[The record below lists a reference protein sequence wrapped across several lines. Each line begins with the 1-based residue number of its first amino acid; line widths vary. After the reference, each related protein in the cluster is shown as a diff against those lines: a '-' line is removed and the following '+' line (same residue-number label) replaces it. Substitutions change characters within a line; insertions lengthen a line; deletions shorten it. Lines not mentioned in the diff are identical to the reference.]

1 MCNQYTR
8 CFLEE
13 KDMTDTIQRC
23 ITSVGPTVAALTGA
37 PFAGE
42 TDTPHAALTAL
53 AAGKAGGTVDR
64 AVLYNPDAVALW
76 LYEKYPDIFRPAGER
91 SDIALPMT
99 SVMPSVTPVC
109 FGSMYTGVQ
118 PCVHGIMKY
127 EKPVLRQE
135 TLFDAFLRAGKRCAI
150 VSTEGDS
157 ISKIFLERQMDYFIC
172 KTVSAVNRKALALV
186 KQGGY
191 DLITVYNGN
200 YDSRM
205 HAKGPESAY
214 ALRALK
220 ANIDFYV
227 RLTETVR
234 RAYAGQRVLY
244 GFCPDHGCHLIDGN
258 RGSHGLDMEEDM
270 NVIHFYGIL

>member
-1 MCNQYTR
+1 MNAE
-8 CFLEE
+8 L
-13 KDMTDTIQRC
+13 QRC
-23 ITSVGPTVAALTGA
+23 ITSVGPTAAALAGA

-42 TDTPHAALTAL
+42 TDTPHEALLAL
-53 AAGKAGGTVDR
+53 AAEKTGGKPIDR
-64 AVLYNPDAVALW
+64 VVLYNPDAIALW
-76 LYEKYPDIFRPAGER
+76 LYGKYPEKFRPAETC
-91 SDIALPMT
+91 SDLALPMT

-109 FGSMYTGVQ
+109 FGSMYTGVM
-118 PCVHGIMKY
+118 PAVHGIQKY
-127 EKPVLRQE
+127 EKPVLKQE

-157 ISKIFLERQMDYFIC
+157 ISKIFLERQMDYFIY

-186 KQGGY
+186 KQNAY
-191 DLITVYNGN
+191 DLIVIYNGN

-205 HAKGPESAY
+205 YAKGPESGY
-214 ALRALK
+214 ALRALD
-220 ANIDFYV
+220 ANVDFYA
-227 RLTETVR
+227 RLVSVIR
-234 RAYAGQRVLY
+234 KACAGQRVFY